1 LFIFKELTVSIYLVA
16 AYGVFWI
23 FTLILVL
30 SIWVRQR
37 RIEQDL
43 EAFKDRLDR
52 NQAAED

>member
-1 LFIFKELTVSIYLVA
+1 MSIYLVV

-23 FTLILVL
+23 FTLVLVL

-37 RIEQDL
+37 RIEHDL

-52 NQAAED
+52 NEMDEG

>member
-1 LFIFKELTVSIYLVA
+1 VPIYLVV

-23 FTLILVL
+23 FTLVLVL

-43 EAFKDRLDR
+43 EAFKERLDW
-52 NQAAED
+52 NHTDEADVT

>member
-1 LFIFKELTVSIYLVA
+1 VSIYLVA

-23 FTLILVL
+23 FTLVLVL
-30 SIWVRQR
+30 SIWARQR

-52 NQAAED
+52 SQVDED

>member
-1 LFIFKELTVSIYLVA
+1 MSIYLVA

-23 FTLILVL
+23 FTLVLVL
-30 SIWVRQR
+30 SIWARQR

-52 NQAAED
+52 SQVDED